1 MSPFKILY
9 GCKCRTS
16 LFGNE
21 PGENQVFGL
30 EILQQAERQVQVIIE
45 NLQEASA
52 VEAEKLCKS

>member
-9 GCKCRTS
+9 GCKCRTP

-21 PGENQVFGL
+21 SGENQVFGL